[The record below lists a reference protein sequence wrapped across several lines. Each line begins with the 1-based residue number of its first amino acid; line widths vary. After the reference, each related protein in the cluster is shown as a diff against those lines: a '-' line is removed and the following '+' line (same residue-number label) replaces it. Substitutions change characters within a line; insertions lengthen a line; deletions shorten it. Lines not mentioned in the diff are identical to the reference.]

1 MIGDGSPP
9 SEGERR
15 VVRFRRG
22 PAAARTPVTG
32 PPPVAD
38 LSKFEHG
45 GDADD
50 YRHRMM
56 VNVAAFV
63 FVIGLIA
70 AGIWLADTMAQMR
83 RNQDCVLSGRRG
95 CTPVEAPKERW

>member
-1 MIGDGSPP
+1 MSGTGSYPSDG
-9 SEGERR
+9 EHR

-22 PAAARTPVTG
+22 PADSRTPLAT

-38 LSKFEHG
+38 LTKYERG
-45 GDADD
+45 PDTDD
-50 YRHRMM
+50 YRHRML

-63 FVIGLIA
+63 FVTALIG
-70 AGIWLADTMAQMR
+70 AGLWIADTMAQMR

-95 CTPVEAPKERW
+95 CSPVEVHGNRW